1 MNWQKIKHY
10 TRIVGSIIGIGIF
23 VYLVVNAINEL
34 AAIDEP
40 IIFRGE
46 YLVFALSITFFIY
59 LMQMINYQ
67 MMVSI
72 QSINAKLKDILAG
85 YAYSFLY
92 KYIPGYIWG
101 YVSRSDW
108 YERETS
114 IPPASSWI
122 ASAGEVVITVAT
134 SLSIWLCY
142 YLGKRGV
149 DAILTFGVILI
160 PFVMTIPLN
169 LIISRLRKLKKT
181 ERFTSGFDSIPFGEW
196 SIITINSYIQWGL
209 FGIGLWAMKQ
219 AFSLEFALTIE
230 NLANYVY
237 SFARAWVSGFLMVF
251 IPNGLGVREVVL
263 KELLV
268 EVGEIGST
276 PAVLI
281 STSYRLVIMAAELG
295 WVVLMVL
302 VNRRQMEKK

>member
-1 MNWQKIKHY
+1 
-10 TRIVGSIIGIGIF
+10 
-23 VYLVVNAINEL
+23 
-34 AAIDEP
+34 
-40 IIFRGE
+40 
-46 YLVFALSITFFIY
+46 
-59 LMQMINYQ
+59 
-67 MMVSI
+67 
-72 QSINAKLKDILAG
+72 
-85 YAYSFLY
+85 
-92 KYIPGYIWG
+92 
-101 YVSRSDW
+101 
-108 YERETS
+108 
-114 IPPASSWI
+114 
-122 ASAGEVVITVAT
+122 
-134 SLSIWLCY
+134 
-142 YLGKRGV
+142 
-149 DAILTFGVILI
+149 
-160 PFVMTIPLN
+160 MTIPLN